1 MRIPYSTYSTTLLK
15 MRALTS
21 LPMLKMRALA
31 ELMMTAS
38 DVTSEEDKK
47 GVTISIKKQPRNAI
61 INTNI
66 YHT

>member
-38 DVTSEEDKK
+38 DVTSKR
-47 GVTISIKKQPRNAI
+47 IRRA
-61 INTNI
+61 
-66 YHT
+66 